1 MEIMKQWLMIA
12 VLICGTTVFTSCSKN
27 DDPVDPTDNLAEK
40 IIGQWLMEETE
51 GLSLPTDEKI
61 VFTFLSD
68 TKAYMSPSI
77 HTDESESAWDVHRE
91 VDVSINGKKV
101 TLIDSLDEHRVR
113 VLELD
118 VTSINDKE
126 MEANWKIIRY
136 IDGKLDASGEGTM
149 SFTKVICDYSEA
161 ILGTWEDHEA
171 RLEYKVDGTFV
182 YYSQNDAGEWV
193 PSEDDFAEY
202 FVDGNLLCS
211 RWKNS
216 GEGQQENREWWEIK
230 SIENGVMTWTA
241 LRQKGDGSTYIVTFE
256 LSKVEDKSK

>member
-1 MEIMKQWLMIA
+1 MKIMKQWLMTAI
-12 VLICGTTVFTSCSKN
+12 LIYGTTVFISCSKN

-40 IIGQWLMEETE
+40 IIGKWLMEKTD
-51 GLSLPTDEKI
+51 GLSFPTDEKS

-68 TKAYMSPSI
+68 TKAYMSASI
-77 HTDESESAWDVHRE
+77 HTDESESAWDVPTE
-91 VDVSINGKKV
+91 FDVSINGKTV
-101 TLIDSLDEHRVR
+101 TLVDSIVEHRVR
-113 VLELD
+113 VLELN

-126 MEANWKIIRY
+126 MQANWKIIKF
-136 IDGKLDASGEGTM
+136 IDGEKEASGVGTI
-149 SFTKVICDYSEA
+149 SFTKVTRDYSEA
-161 ILGTWEDHEA
+161 ILGTWENHEV
-171 RLEYKVDGTFV
+171 RLEYKADGTFV

-216 GEGQQENREWWEIK
+216 GEGQLENREWWEIE
-230 SIENGVMTWTA
+230 SIENGVMTWSA

-256 LSKVEDKSK
+256 LSKVED

>member
-1 MEIMKQWLMIA
+1 MKIMKQWLMTAI
-12 VLICGTTVFTSCSKN
+12 LICGTTVFISCSKN

-40 IIGQWLMEETE
+40 IIGKWLMEKTD
-51 GLSLPTDEKI
+51 GLSFPTDEKS

-68 TKAYMSPSI
+68 TKAYMSASI
-77 HTDESESAWDVHRE
+77 HTDESESAWDVPTE
-91 VDVSINGKKV
+91 FDVSINGKTV
-101 TLIDSLDEHRVR
+101 TLVDSIDEHRVR
-113 VLELD
+113 VLELN

-126 MEANWKIIRY
+126 MQANWKIIRF
-136 IDGKLDASGEGTM
+136 IDGEKETSGVGTI
-149 SFTKVICDYSEA
+149 SFTKVTRDYSEA
-161 ILGTWEDHEA
+161 ILGTWEGHEA
-171 RLEYKVDGTFV
+171 RLEYKVDGNFV

-216 GEGQQENREWWEIK
+216 GEGQLETREWWEIE
-230 SIENGVMTWTA
+230 SIENDVMTWSA

-256 LSKVEDKSK
+256 LSKVED